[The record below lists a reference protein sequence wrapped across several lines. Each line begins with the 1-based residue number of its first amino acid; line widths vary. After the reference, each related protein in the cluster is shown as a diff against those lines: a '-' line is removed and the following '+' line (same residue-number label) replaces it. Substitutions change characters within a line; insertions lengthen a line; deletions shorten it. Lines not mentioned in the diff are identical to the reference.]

1 MAAVHA
7 GVYAHRMQLVC
18 GRSGFVACAL
28 DWIRSAGFKSG
39 EWTFRQ
45 HAYVHKSLVWSE
57 NVVCGQ
63 Y

>member
-1 MAAVHA
+1 M
-7 GVYAHRMQLVC
+7 HRMQLVC